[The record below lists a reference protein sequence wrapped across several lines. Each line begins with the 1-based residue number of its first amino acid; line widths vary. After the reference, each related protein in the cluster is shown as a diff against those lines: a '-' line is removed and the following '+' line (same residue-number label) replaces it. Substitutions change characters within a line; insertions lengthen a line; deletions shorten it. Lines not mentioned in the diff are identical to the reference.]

1 MGRGREMGQRE
12 RLEKRREGKAV
23 RQKGSEKERE
33 EERERLRWMQ
43 RWEPERD

>member
-23 RQKGSEKERE
+23 RQKR
-33 EERERLRWMQ
+33 RERKK
-43 RWEPERD
+43 EKG